1 MACSDQ
7 GEVFTWGDNDEGQL
21 ADGTTNAIQRPRP
34 VVALQGKKIT
44 RVACGSAHTLAW
56 SLAQPT
62 AQSTPPSAAAG
73 RDREEAS
80 AASLAGSGPRG
91 GLPQSAPL
99 EYDLVRDLP
108 LTTLRDRLLLLHH
121 FSELLCP
128 GVALFPV
135 QQALPGDVSLSQ
147 LRASLVYSIKEAAF
161 RKVIQATM
169 VRDRQHGP
177 VLELNRIQVKR
188 SRGARG
194 GLAGAEGIRSVF
206 GQMVSK
212 MQLLTQEALFLP
224 HRVWK
229 VKFVGESVD
238 DLGGGFSESIAEM
251 CDELQNGSLPL
262 LIPTPNGRDDAGTN
276 RDCFLLNPAAR
287 SQLHMAMFRFLG
299 VLMGVAV
306 RTGNPL
312 SLSLAEPVWKQL
324 AGEPLTPADLTEVDR
339 DYVPGLLCIRD
350 MSPDEKLF
358 QTLEIAF
365 STPSASG
372 AEMPLSSRH
381 RRITP
386 DNRHEYI
393 RLALNFRLHEFD
405 QQVAAVREGL
415 ARVVPV
421 PLLSLFRGYEL
432 ETMVCGSP
440 DIPLALMKSV
450 ATYRGEYLVTER
462 TLVYPRPTHPD
473 HTPLSPCSPQA
484 WRRARHWFAG
494 SGR

>member
-1 MACSDQ
+1 MSLY
-7 GEVFTWGDNDEGQL
+7 VP
-21 ADGTTNAIQRPRP
+21 PRP
-34 VVALQGKKIT
+34 YCV
-44 RVACGSAHTLAW
+44 
-56 SLAQPT
+56 
-62 AQSTPPSAAAG
+62 
-73 RDREEAS
+73 
-80 AASLAGSGPRG
+80 
-91 GLPQSAPL
+91 
-99 EYDLVRDLP
+99 
-108 LTTLRDRLLLLHH
+108 
-121 FSELLCP
+121 
-128 GVALFPV
+128 
-135 QQALPGDVSLSQ
+135 
-147 LRASLVYSIKEAAF
+147 
-161 RKVIQATM
+161 
-169 VRDRQHGP
+169 
-177 VLELNRIQVKR
+177 QVKR
-188 SRGARG
+188 SRGARA
-194 GLAGAEGIRSVF
+194 GLAGPDGIKSVF

-212 MQLLTQEALFLP
+212 MSLLTQDSLFLP

-276 RDCFLLNPAAR
+276 RDCFLLNPGAR
-287 SQLHMAMFRFLG
+287 APLHLAMFRFLG
-299 VLMGVAV
+299 ILMGVAV

-312 SLSLAEPVWKQL
+312 SLNLAEMVWKQL

-372 AEMPLSSRH
+372 AEMPLSTRH

-386 DNRHEYI
+386 ENRHEYI
-393 RLALNFRLHEFD
+393 QLALSFRLHEFD

-440 DIPLALMKSV
+440 DIPLALLKAV
-450 ATYRGEYLVTER
+450 ATYRGER
-462 TLVYPRPTHPD
+462 
-473 HTPLSPCSPQA
+473 
-484 WRRARHWFAG
+484 
-494 SGR
+494 